1 VSGPDTIRG
10 QPLLVLAVILGAWLV
25 GRVLLWTPPFPI
37 RTLPPTAIAHRGHAD
52 EFASLHAASAGE
64 QAAARSTENDW
75 RAPGPSPAPA
85 PETKPWP
92 RLAQPIS
99 APPYLDWRSVG
110 ATRPGV
116 TMEPTARRAAGHQML
131 LAAAFANPRLP
142 AEFGGTSGGA
152 GRHSTYVAGPSRLA
166 PVDRPL
172 LGAGAASEARER
184 RFSGD
189 AWVLWREGSAT
200 AAAPGISAY
209 GRSQAGAVLRYSL
222 LPNHL
227 LLPALYARVTRTIEG
242 PRQAEVAVGLSLRP
256 LAGVPVSV
264 AAEARVTE
272 TASGREVRP
281 AAFAV
286 TQLPPLALPLGL
298 RGEAYLQGGYVG
310 GRFETPF
317 VDGQARTDR
326 RVVRLGEGQEVRAGL
341 AAWGGAQ
348 KGAARLDVGPSA
360 SVAFK
365 LGGASSRIALDYR
378 LRVAGDAAPS
388 SGPAVTFSAG
398 F

>member
-1 VSGPDTIRG
+1 MSGPDTIRG

-25 GRVLLWTPPFPI
+25 GRVLLWAPPFPI
-37 RTLPPTAIAHRGHAD
+37 RTLPPTAIAQHGHAD
-52 EFASLHAASAGE
+52 ELAPLQGTSPGE
-64 QAAARSTENDW
+64 QAASRSDWRLPRAPAEPEANRYPLLVPSISARS
-75 RAPGPSPAPA
+75 S
-85 PETKPWP
+85 
-92 RLAQPIS
+92 
-99 APPYLDWRSVG
+99 LDWRSAG
-110 ATRPGV
+110 ATPAPGGPDV
-116 TMEPTARRAAGHQML
+116 PAARRAAGHQML

-142 AEFGGTSGGA
+142 AELGGTSGGA
-152 GRHSTYVAGPSRLA
+152 GRRSASPVAGPSRLA

-172 LGAGAASEARER
+172 LGAGAAFEAQER

-189 AWVLWREGSAT
+189 TWLLWREGSAT
-200 AAAPGISAY
+200 AAAPGVSSY

-227 LLPALYARVTRTIEG
+227 LLPALYTRVTRTIEG
-242 PRQAEVAVGLSLRP
+242 PRQAEVAAGLSLRP

-365 LGGASSRIALDYR
+365 LGGASARIAIDYR
-378 LRVAGDAAPS
+378 LRVAGDAVPS